1 MSKTPKNRSRTAT
14 TKTGST
20 RVGPNE
26 VGAERSLRV
35 PDHTLL
41 RCIGAGSYGE
51 VWLSRNV
58 MGIHR
63 AVKVVYRETFDDD
76 RPYER
81 EFNGIR
87 LYEPVSRTHDDLID
101 ILHVGRDDQA
111 GYFYYVMEL
120 GDDET
125 TGQEINP
132 ETYRPRT
139 LGTGIV
145 RQGRLPFDECLRLG
159 ISLSDG
165 LAHLHRKGL
174 IHRDLKPSNIVFVNG
189 IAKIADIGLVAQA
202 GSARSYVGTEG
213 FMPPEGPGTV
223 QADIYSLGKVLYELS
238 SGKDRKTFPQL
249 PTALEETDET
259 RGYLELNEVIL
270 RACEDK
276 PERRYASAD
285 AMNADLLL
293 LQAGKSVRRLHQLES
308 RMARL
313 RRAALIGLGV
323 ALLVGAAYFQIT
335 RELQHATDR
344 RHRQAGQLVASSTRL
359 LEQRDY
365 LGALPG
371 YVAALALDGRDP
383 KRAETHRTRIARVL
397 DQSPSLVSYWMH
409 GRYVHGA
416 ALSHDGRW
424 SALAAD
430 DGSTTVW
437 DMTGGDEPLWRL
449 AHEGSRQCVVFRG
462 DDQALAVGGR
472 DGFTVWNLDGAE
484 PTVSFDVSLT
494 NTTIYGIAY
503 NPTGDQLITA
513 GYERTTFEGRVDLWD
528 AHTGEAIVPFLAR
541 ADDPFR
547 HPAFSLDG
555 RRVVVVGEYDYDRGW
570 SQLLDPTTGAPIG
583 DPVIYEKDGWVL
595 DANFSP
601 DGRTFVTA
609 SLDRTA
615 RICDAHTGEQLQ
627 VLRHPAPVRT
637 ARFSPDGRYVV
648 TGGSDSS
655 TRIWD
660 VTSGQQAFPPLKDQA
675 RHLVHAAFVADGRRV
690 VTVSATS
697 GTGLWDLSNLWD
709 LSARHRPPLPVRRV
723 FSDSGDRAARLVSSS
738 IVIET
743 IGGERQYEEPLLA
756 GFPVHSA
763 IFTRDGTGLLAYSE
777 PEKEPGQETEEPG
790 QETRRARYWLLRS
803 GDTITVTFQCDDGIQ
818 GACLSDDGRWL
829 VTCLDYWFHGKTVDA
844 KLHDLSASQAP
855 STPMLAG
862 SKVQFARFNHAS
874 DRLAIAS
881 EKRVTLWDLPP
892 GPEPRLILDVEDV
905 ARYVAFSP
913 DDRRMV
919 IACHS
924 DGRLEGRSAHVY
936 DTATGRE
943 LLPPLRHG
951 DGVLHAEFSPDGR
964 KILTAGEDYQARI
977 WDSSNGQLLVRLDH
991 PDQVLSARFSH
1002 DSRWIATVCRDER
1015 TRVWEVETGEPITPP
1030 LQQPWPAATAWFVDD
1045 TDFLVTRRR
1054 SGETIFWPLTRDPRP
1069 LKDLIIFARK
1079 LSGRQVPHTEH
1090 IWSESRQSLLEEWK
1104 RIQAESLPHLSA
1116 SGGRAVEWHHYH
1128 AELSEAQQSWHAA
1141 VFHWTRL
1148 TSLEPH
1154 NPGWS
1159 ERLDAARTRADSAE

>member
-1 MSKTPKNRSRTAT
+1 MNEAPKHRSRTGT
-14 TKTGST
+14 TEIGSVRT
-20 RVGPNE
+20 GPNE
-26 VGAERSLRV
+26 VRPGRSLSV

-101 ILHVGRDDQA
+101 VLHVGRDDQA

-125 TGQEINP
+125 TGQNIDP

-139 LGTGIV
+139 LGTAIV

-165 LAHLHRKGL
+165 LAHLHRAGL

-223 QADIYSLGKVLYELS
+223 QADLYSLGKVLYELS
-238 SGKDRKTFPQL
+238 SGKDRRTFPQL
-249 PTALEETDET
+249 ATALEDTHET

-285 AMNADLLL
+285 AMHADLLL
-293 LQAGKSVRRLHQLES
+293 LQTGKSVRRLHQLES
-308 RMARL
+308 RMAQF
-313 RRAALIGLGV
+313 RRAALVGLGV
-323 ALLVGAAYFQIT
+323 ALLAGAAYFQIT
-335 RELQHATDR
+335 REIQHASDR
-344 RHRQAGQLVASSTRL
+344 RHRQAGQLIASSTRL

-383 KRAETHRTRIARVL
+383 NRAETHRTRIASVL
-397 DQSPSLVSYWMH
+397 EQSPSLLSYWMH
-409 GRYVHGA
+409 GRYVPGA

-437 DMTGGDEPLWRL
+437 DLTGGHEPLWNL
-449 AHEGSRQCVVFRG
+449 AHDWSRQCAVFRG
-462 DDQALAVGGR
+462 DDRALAVGGKN
-472 DGFTVWNLDGAE
+472 GFTVWNLGGAE
-484 PTVSFDVSLT
+484 PTRTFEVSLP
-494 NTTIYGIAY
+494 NTVIYRIAY
-503 NPTGDQLITA
+503 NLAGDQLITA
-513 GYERTTFEGRVDLWD
+513 GYEVSSWRGRVDLWD
-528 AHTGEAIVPFLAR
+528 AQTGEAIVPFLAR
-541 ADDPFR
+541 ADFPFR
-547 HPAFSLDG
+547 CAAFSIDG
-555 RRVVVVGEYDYDRGW
+555 RRVVVVGEYNDRQGW
-570 SQLLDPTTGAPIG
+570 SQLLDLATHAPIG
-583 DPVIYEKDGWVL
+583 DPAIHEHDSWVY
-595 DANFSP
+595 DASFSP

-609 SLDRTA
+609 SHDGTA
-615 RICDAHTGEQLQ
+615 RVCDAHTGKQLQ

-655 TRIWD
+655 TRIWE
-660 VTSGQQAFPPLKDQA
+660 VTSGQQAFPPLKDDA
-675 RHLVHAAFVADGRRV
+675 RHLVHAEFVAGGRRV

-697 GTGLWDLSNLWD
+697 GTGLWDLSKLWD
-709 LSARHRPPLPVRRV
+709 LSARHRPPLPVRLV
-723 FSDSGDRAARLVSSS
+723 FSDSGDRTARLVSSS

-743 IGGERQYEEPLLA
+743 IRGESWHEEPLLA
-756 GFPVHSA
+756 GFPVA
-763 IFTRDGTGLLAYSE
+763 NAMFTRDATGLLAYSD
-777 PEKEPGQETEEPG
+777 PEKEPGQER
-790 QETRRARYWLLRS
+790 RRAKYWWLRS
-803 GDTITVTFQCDDGIQ
+803 GNPMAVTFPCDDGIQ
-818 GACLSDDGRWL
+818 GASISDDGRWL
-829 VTCLDYWFHGKTVDA
+829 VTCLDPRYYDKVDA
-844 KLHDLSASQAP
+844 QLRDLSASQAP
-855 STPMLAG
+855 PTPMLPG
-862 SKVQFARFNHAS
+862 SVVQFASFNHAS
-874 DRLAIAS
+874 DRLGIAS
-881 EKRVTLWDLPP
+881 GNSITIWDLPP
-892 GPEPRLILDVEDV
+892 GPEPRLTLTVEDV
-905 ARYVAFSP
+905 ARSVAFSP

-924 DGRLEGRSAHVY
+924 DGLLKPREAHVY

-943 LLPPLRHG
+943 VLPPLRHG

-977 WDSSNGQLLVRLDH
+977 WDSSNGQLLLQLDH
-991 PDQVLSARFSH
+991 PDQVLSARFSR

-1015 TRVWEVETGEPITPP
+1015 TRVWEGETGEAITPP

-1045 TDFLVTRRR
+1045 ADFVVTRRR
-1054 SGETIFWPLTRDPRP
+1054 NGETIYWPLAREPRP
-1069 LKDLIIFARK
+1069 LMDLIIFARK
-1079 LSGRQVPHTEH
+1079 ISGSQVPHTDH
-1090 IWSESRQSLLEEWK
+1090 IWSESRGSFLAEWR
-1104 RIQAESLPHLSA
+1104 RIQAASLPDLST
-1116 SGGRAVEWHHYH
+1116 SGERTIEWHHYH
-1128 AELSEAQQSWHAA
+1128 AGLSEAQGNWHAA
-1141 VFHWTRL
+1141 AFHWTQL
-1148 TSLEPH
+1148 SSLEPH

-1159 ERLDAARTRADSAE
+1159 ERLEQARTQAGSAE

>member
-1 MSKTPKNRSRTAT
+1 MNEPPKHRSRTGT
-14 TKTGST
+14 TEIGSV
-20 RVGPNE
+20 RIGPNE
-26 VGAERSLRV
+26 VRPKRSLCV

-125 TGQEINP
+125 TGQDIHP

-238 SGKDRKTFPQL
+238 SGKDRRTFPQL
-249 PTALEETDET
+249 PTALEETDDT

-276 PERRYASAD
+276 LERRYASAD
-285 AMNADLLL
+285 AMHADLLL
-293 LQAGKSVRRLHQLES
+293 LQAGESVRRLHQLES

-313 RRAALIGLGV
+313 RRAALVGLGV
-323 ALLVGAAYFQIT
+323 VLLLGAAYFQIT
-335 RELQHATDR
+335 REFQHATER
-344 RHRQAGQLVASSTRL
+344 RQRQAGQLVANSTRL

-383 KRAETHRTRIARVL
+383 KHAATHRSRIASVL
-397 DQSPSLVSYWMH
+397 EQSPSLVSYWMH

-430 DGSTTVW
+430 DGSTTIW
-437 DMTGGDEPLWRL
+437 DLTGGDEPLWHL
-449 AHEGSRQCVVFRG
+449 AHSGSRQCVVFRG
-462 DDQALAVGGR
+462 DDRALAVSGR

-513 GYERTTFEGRVDLWD
+513 GCDRSSLEGRVDLWD
-528 AHTGEAIVPFLAR
+528 AQTGEAIVLFLAR
-541 ADDPFR
+541 ADFPFR
-547 HPAFSLDG
+547 YAAFSLDG
-555 RRVVVVGEYDYDRGW
+555 RRVVVVGEYNDRQGW
-570 SQLLDPTTGAPIG
+570 SQLLDLATHAPIG
-583 DPVIYEKDGWVL
+583 DPVIYKNESWVF

-615 RICDAHTGEQLQ
+615 RIYDAHTGEELQ

-637 ARFSPDGRYVV
+637 ACFSPDGRYVV

-660 VTSGQQAFPPLKDQA
+660 VASGQQAFPPLKDEA
-675 RHLVHAAFVADGRRV
+675 RHLTYAAFVADGRRV

-697 GTGLWDLSNLWD
+697 GTGLWDLTKLWD
-709 LSARHRPPLPVRRV
+709 LSAQHRPPLPIRHV
-723 FSDSGDRAARLVSSS
+723 FSDSGDQSARLVNSS

-743 IGGERQYEEPLLA
+743 IQGESRYEEPLLA
-756 GFPVHSA
+756 GFPVANA
-763 IFTRDGTGLLAYSE
+763 IFTRDGTGLLAYSHLE
-777 PEKEPGQETEEPG
+777 GEPG
-790 QETRRARYWLLRS
+790 QETRRAKYWWLRS
-803 GDTITVTFQCDDGIQ
+803 GDPTAVTFQCDDGIQ
-818 GACLSDDGRWL
+818 GAAISDNGRWL
-829 VTCLDYWFHGKTVDA
+829 ITCLDPRYYDSVVA
-844 KLHDLSASQAP
+844 QLRDLDASQSP
-855 STPMLAG
+855 PTPMLAG
-862 SKVQFARFNHAS
+862 SVVQFARFTHAS

-881 EKRVTLWDLPP
+881 GKRITIWDLPP
-892 GPEPRLILDVEDV
+892 GPEPRLTLDVEDV
-905 ARYVAFSP
+905 ARSVAFSP

-924 DGRLEGRSAHVY
+924 DGRLEGRAAHVY
-936 DTATGRE
+936 DTATRRE

-964 KILTAGEDYQARI
+964 KILTAGEDYQAQI
-977 WDSSNGQLLVRLDH
+977 WDSSNGQLLLRLDH
-991 PDQVLSARFSH
+991 PDQVLSARFSP

-1045 TDFLVTRRR
+1045 ADFVVTQRRN
-1054 SGETIFWPLTRDPRP
+1054 GETILWPLTRDPRP
-1069 LKDLIIFARK
+1069 LVNLIIFARK

-1090 IWSESRQSLLEEWK
+1090 IWSESRESFLGEW
-1104 RIQAESLPHLSA
+1104 RRVQAESLPALSP
-1116 SGGRAVEWHHYH
+1116 SVGRTVEWHHYH
-1128 AELSEAQQSWHAA
+1128 AGLSEAQQNWHAA

-1154 NPGWS
+1154 NPVWS
-1159 ERLDAARTRADSAE
+1159 ERLDQAGTQEGSAE